1 MTATR
6 ENWVKIHHDPFC
18 LLQYVKKAGLEEFW
32 RMNDASKRENPGTE
46 IRCYIGVSERA
57 KEGQFPAKSGKER
70 QMVIEFNR

>member
-1 MTATR
+1 MDDT
-6 ENWVKIHHDPFC
+6 
-18 LLQYVKKAGLEEFW
+18 
-32 RMNDASKRENPGTE
+32 SKRENPGTE